1 MGKYN
6 EFDIR
11 MKNYENVS
19 KNYLNKKEPVIIRID
34 MKAGHSFTKGLT
46 KPFDSIFSITMQD
59 TLITLCNNIQGCKF
73 GYTQSDEISLL
84 LTDFD
89 NEDTAGWFDYN
100 INKLISVSA
109 SMATLYF
116 NKNFQDNVEEY
127 LFYASKEYNIRDL
140 IEKEK
145 ILNSKINTALFDS
158 RAFNLPIDEVTN
170 YFIWR
175 QNDGMRNS
183 IQSFARSFY
192 STKQM
197 QNLSCKELI
206 EKIIIEK
213 DIDWNN
219 LAESLK
225 YGASCKRKSNLS
237 GRMKFKIYNDTPIFS
252 KNREYIEEIFKD
264 NDIRN
269 KIENNLFI

>member
-1 MGKYN
+1 M
-6 EFDIR
+6 
-11 MKNYENVS
+11 
-19 KNYLNKKEPVIIRID
+19 
-34 MKAGHSFTKGLT
+34 
-46 KPFDSIFSITMQD
+46 
-59 TLITLCNNIQGCKF
+59 
-73 GYTQSDEISLL
+73 
-84 LTDFD
+84 
-89 NEDTAGWFDYN
+89 
-100 INKLISVSA
+100 
-109 SMATLYF
+109 
-116 NKNFQDNVEEY
+116 
-127 LFYASKEYNIRDL
+127 RDL

-145 ILNSKINTALFDS
+145 VLNSKINTALFDS

-219 LAESLK
+219 LSESLK
-225 YGASCKRKSNLS
+225 YGASCKRKLSLS
-237 GRMKFKIYNDTPIFS
+237 GRMKYKIYNDTPIFS

-264 NDIRN
+264 NN
-269 KIENNLFI
+269 IENNPSI